1 MLGAIIAKLCGV
13 AFCIWHIAQT
23 KGKYFKWKPVLC
35 AAALFVL
42 QAWVLYY
49 VFGELR
55 PAQYWRFNF
64 AVFNDSIAFPV
75 MAAHQPSRGDPETV
89 RILILPFQVAFV
101 LVFNFP
107 SFYFFLILFSKNG
120 KIISRF
126 SVLYAVWLVLIW
138 GGGHIEDHDRS
149 TARMRSFLA
158 RRYKLDYRRAIEVK
172 IRIRELDNAV
182 REFRRDTG
190 NFPSQ
195 NQGLEVLVVNDG
207 IGNWK
212 GPYVQ
217 AVPSDPWEHP
227 YIYRIPGE
235 HGEFDILSDNVWGE
249 IGNWNLDREIE
260 MLEW

>member
-1 MLGAIIAKLCGV
+1 MLGVIIAKLCGV
-13 AFCIWHIAQT
+13 AFCIWHIALT

-55 PAQYWRFNF
+55 PARYWRFNF
-64 AVFNDSIAFPV
+64 AAFNDSIALPV
-75 MAAHQPSRGDPETV
+75 MAAQPKGDPEAV
-89 RILILPFQVAFV
+89 RILILPFQVAFA
-101 LVFNFP
+101 LIFNFP
-107 SFYFFLILFSKNG
+107 NFYFFLILFSGNR
-120 KIISRF
+120 KIILPF

-149 TARMRSFLA
+149 TERWRSFLA
-158 RRYKLDYRRAIEVK
+158 RRYKLDYRRAIEAK
-172 IRIRELDNAV
+172 IRIRELDKAV

-190 NFPSQ
+190 KFPSQ

-217 AVPSDPWEHP
+217 AVPSDPWENP

-235 HGEFDILSDNVWGE
+235 HGEFDSLSLGADGWGE

-260 MLEW
+260 RLEW

>member
-1 MLGAIIAKLCGV
+1 MLGVIIAKLCGV
-13 AFCIWHIAQT
+13 TFCIWHIART

-55 PAQYWRFNF
+55 PARYWRFNF
-64 AVFNDSIAFPV
+64 AAFNDSIALPV
-75 MAAHQPSRGDPETV
+75 MAAQPKGDPEAV
-89 RILILPFQVAFV
+89 RILILPFQVAFA
-101 LVFNFP
+101 LIFNFP
-107 SFYFFLILFSKNG
+107 NFYFFLILFSGNR
-120 KIISRF
+120 KIILPF

-149 TARMRSFLA
+149 TERWRSFLA
-158 RRYKLDYRRAIEVK
+158 RRYKLDYRRAIEAK
-172 IRIRELDNAV
+172 IQIRELDKAV

-190 NFPSQ
+190 KFPSQ
-195 NQGLEVLVVNDG
+195 NQGLDVLVVNDG

-217 AVPSDPWEHP
+217 AVPFDPWENP

-235 HGEFDILSDNVWGE
+235 HGEFDILCLGADGGE

-260 MLEW
+260 RLEW